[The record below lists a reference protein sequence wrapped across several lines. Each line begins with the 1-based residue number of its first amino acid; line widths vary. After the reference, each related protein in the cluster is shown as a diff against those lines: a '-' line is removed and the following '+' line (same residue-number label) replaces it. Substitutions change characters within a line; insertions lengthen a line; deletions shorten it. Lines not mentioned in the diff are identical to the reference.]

1 MNRTVERTFS
11 ILQLIADSKRGIT
24 LQEIT
29 NEMGMAKSS
38 VFVIVQ
44 SLLELNYISTLRDND
59 KKYCLGIETFSL
71 GMKYVDD
78 MSLIREC
85 SARIQPIAEK
95 YNKTAFVAVLNGTQI
110 VYIHKYVAQNARL
123 ASCAIGTRKEAYATS
138 LGKAI
143 LAFLPQ
149 KEQTEILDQIDF
161 KPLTEFTITSKEQ
174 LLEELRKTKERG
186 YSMDLRE
193 LEDITSCCGAPV
205 FDYTGKVI
213 AAISL
218 SDIYNENLD
227 NEQVARELKEVAMQ
241 ISKGLGY
248 IPVGRYPYSSAC

>member
-1 MNRTVERTFS
+1 MNRTVERTFN
-11 ILQLIADSKRGIT
+11 ILQLIADRKRGIT
-24 LQEIT
+24 LQEIA
-29 NEMGMAKSS
+29 NEMEMAKSS

-71 GMKYVDD
+71 GMKYVDE
-78 MSLIREC
+78 MSLIKEC
-85 SARIQPIAEK
+85 SVHLQPIAEK
-95 YNKTAFVAVLNGTQI
+95 YDKTAFVAVLNGTKI
-110 VYIHKYVAQNARL
+110 VYIYKYVGQNARL

-149 KEQTEILDQIDF
+149 KEQSEILDQIQF
-161 KPLTEFTITSKEQ
+161 KPLTEFTITSKEV

-186 YSMDLRE
+186 YSVDLRE

-213 AAISL
+213 AAVSL
-218 SDIYNENLD
+218 SDIYNESLD
-227 NEQVARELKEVAMQ
+227 DEQVARELKEVAMQ

-248 IPVGRYPYSSAC
+248 LD